1 LEDAEKRI
9 LAPVKSTYQSE
20 MVNIGDGSHIRS
32 ISIKPTETKSHSAIP
47 LVLVHGFGGGIGIW
61 IKNLDTLSRHRPIYA
76 FDLIGFGRSSRPS
89 FSQCPIEAEG
99 QFVDSIEKWRAAVG
113 LEKFILLGHS
123 MGAYLASAYA
133 MKFPERVEHIV
144 LADPWGFPE
153 QPPDAAEKFV
163 KRVPLWARTLIK
175 IMEPFNPLAGIRA
188 AGPWGPGLVAKM
200 RPDFKRKYD
209 SLFSDDTIHNY
220 IYHCNAQT
228 PSYDITTV
236 LLIHN

>member
-1 LEDAEKRI
+1 MDGVRSWVSSILSWKWCPTSPTELEDAEKRI

-188 AGPWGPGLVAKM
+188 AGPWGKAMLG
-200 RPDFKRKYD
+200 
-209 SLFSDDTIHNY
+209 IY
-220 IYHCNAQT
+220 ISSIQW
-228 PSYDITTV
+228 V
-236 LLIHN
+236 VF